1 VSDRRERARLVG
13 IIAASGISI
22 LGSRMS
28 FVAIP
33 WLVLVTTGS
42 PARMGLVAGAEMLPY
57 VLASSLGAPLVDRMG
72 PRRTAIGT
80 DLGSAVV
87 MVAVATAYSAGFGL
101 LLLLVAVAGGLRGFA
116 DNAKK
121 VLVPPRAK
129 AADVALP
136 QVIAAF
142 EAMSRFSMMVGAVVA
157 GVLIAWVGAPAA
169 IVVDAASFVVAAV
182 LVVLSVRPSAPG
194 GPAAAVAAP
203 KEPYLTALRGG
214 FGHVWG
220 DRIMFAIFAM
230 LFGIN
235 LLNQAAGVVLVPL
248 WADSTVGSAAAV
260 GVVLGALGLGA
271 VLGSVGFTMVVTKVP
286 RYAVFTLGFLL
297 GGPPRFVV
305 LGVSDDVL
313 TVAVVWFLSGVA
325 LTAINPTIGSMVVE
339 RTPPELH
346 ARVFGLN
353 TAVAW
358 AGIPLGGVFAGW
370 AVAAFGLAPA
380 LLLSAAVYL
389 AIALVPVVGYR
400 AWRSIGRRPDPP
412 EVAAGAGAAGAGAVG
427 VPADE
432 EAVPGRSASGPG
444 AAARGRRPG

>member
-1 VSDRRERARLVG
+1 MSERARLVG

-33 WLVLVTTGS
+33 WLVLVTTDS

-80 DLGSAVV
+80 DLASAAV
-87 MVAVATAYSAGFGL
+87 MAAVAGAYSTGFGV

-121 VLVPPRAK
+121 VLVPPRAS
-129 AADVALP
+129 AAAVPLP

-169 IVVDAASFVVAAV
+169 IMIDAGSFVVAAV
-182 LVVLSVRPSAPG
+182 LVVLSVRAGPSAG
-194 GPAAAVAAP
+194 SVKA

-214 FGHVWG
+214 FVHVWG
-220 DRIMFAIFAM
+220 DRITFTIFAM

-248 WADSTVGSAAAV
+248 WADATTGSAAAV

-271 VLGSVGFTMVVTKVP
+271 VLGSVGFTMVVNRVP

-297 GGPPRFVV
+297 GGPPRFLV
-305 LGVSDDVL
+305 LGVSEDVVL
-313 TVAVVWFLSGVA
+313 VAVVWFLSGIA
-325 LTAINPTIGSMVVE
+325 LTAINPTIGTLVVE

-370 AVAAFGLAPA
+370 AVATFGLT
-380 LLLSAAVYL
+380 AAVLVSGAAYL
-389 AIALVPVVGYR
+389 AIALVPVLGYR
-400 AWRSIGRRPDPP
+400 AWRAIGRPRTAPSPARP
-412 EVAAGAGAAGAGAVG
+412 GA
-427 VPADE
+427 E
-432 EAVPGRSASGPG
+432 SG
-444 AAARGRRPG
+444 AAAPSPAGPRSGSGSGSGRAEPDTP